1 MPRIGKNI
9 YKRRD
14 GRWKGRY
21 IKAHCGSGKVKY
33 GYLYARTYHELQQ
46 KMFDVQSQSS
56 PAAAMTAANPAATF
70 RQVAGDWIL
79 SKEQRVKESTMVKYR
94 NLLRVYL
101 LPALGDRPIAQMDYD
116 CLDQLCNTLLARGGK
131 AKRGLS
137 PKTVSD
143 ALAVVRNILR
153 YAADRGNPPP
163 LGGRSITIKREHREM
178 RVLSKTEQQA
188 LCRYLFASRDSRD
201 LGLLICLF
209 TGLRIGEICALK
221 WGDFSFPEKTLFI
234 HQAMQRIQVS
244 TPTDEHRTKIVISTP
259 KSECSIRTIPLPEP
273 LLPPLLHCRRADDA
287 FVLTGVP
294 EHYIEPRTMQ
304 NHFKRILKECGI
316 ADANFH
322 SLRHSFASRCVEVG
336 FDIKSLSEI
345 LGHASVTITMNRYV
359 HPTLEL
365 KRENMN
371 RLTKLFAVK

>member
-9 YKRRD
+9 YKCRD
-14 GRWKGRY
+14 GRWEGRY
-21 IKAHCGSGKVKY
+21 IKGHSGAGKAKY

-46 KMFDVQSQSS
+46 KMCDAQSQSIQS
-56 PAAAMTAANPAATF
+56 AAESAGAPGATF
-70 RQVAGDWIL
+70 RQVAGEWFL

-94 NLLRVYL
+94 NLLAGYL
-101 LPALGDRPIAQMDYD
+101 LPALGDKPISQMDYH
-116 CLDQLCNTLLARGGK
+116 CLDQLCNTLLTQGGK

-143 ALAVVRNILR
+143 VLALLHNILQ
-153 YAADRGNPPP
+153 YSADRGNPPP

-188 LCRYLFASRDSRD
+188 LCRYLFDSRDSRD
-201 LGLLICLF
+201 LGVLICLF
-209 TGLRIGEICALK
+209 TGLRVGEICALK
-221 WGDFSFPEKTLFI
+221 WGDFSFPDKTLFI
-234 HQAMQRIQVS
+234 HQAMQRIQIS
-244 TPTDEHRTKIVISTP
+244 QPTGGHKTKIVISTP
-259 KSECSIRTIPLPEP
+259 KSECSIRTIPLPDP
-273 LLPPLLHCRRADDA
+273 LLPLLRHCRREADA
-287 FVLTGVP
+287 FVLTGVAG
-294 EHYIEPRTMQ
+294 HYVEPRTMQ
-304 NHFKRILKECGI
+304 NHFKRVLKECGI

-371 RLTKLFAVK
+371 RLTDLYAVK